1 MPNII
6 RPTIN
11 RRQGPRHE
19 KSHLA
24 QGATSLG
31 SGLIPAPVSNFSR
44 GGLCFI
50 YSEALEKGSG
60 VMVRLPQYLVGLARD
75 VKARVKWCVP
85 SGTGGFAVGIQ
96 YEEPL
101 HWTRYE

>member
-1 MPNII
+1 
-6 RPTIN
+6 
-11 RRQGPRHE
+11 
-19 KSHLA
+19 
-24 QGATSLG
+24 
-31 SGLIPAPVSNFSR
+31 
-44 GGLCFI
+44 
-50 YSEALEKGSG
+50 
-60 VMVRLPQYLVGLARD
+60 MVRLPQDLVGLARD